1 MIIDGLAHKH
11 TCRMAMR
18 ARKKHS
24 VSSEIFVLE
33 KNVQISRIIRLWCSK
48 PYETGLEVFTLFA
61 TSFSKN
67 PDVMWQQMFK
77 AISSNRPNV

>member
-1 MIIDGLAHKH
+1 MVIDGLAHRH
-11 TCRMAMR
+11 TYRMARR
-18 ARKKHS
+18 ARKQNS
-24 VSSEIFVLE
+24 VSSEMFGLE
-33 KNVQISRIIRLWCSK
+33 KTVQVSRIIRLWCSK

-67 PDVMWQQMFK
+67 SDVVWHQMFK